1 MSQSDRAPSRVAA
14 PRVLL
19 ALAALQLALSLGCG
33 PREEIPK
40 YTEPLVVMREGT
52 KLLLAPADFAG
63 VVDHASLGTALK
75 AVPEEAEVSYDL
87 AYAEVELADGQL
99 GFIERKYLGTPAEWQ
114 QVLDLRASA
123 AGIQPQANGTL
134 ESRANLRIA
143 PGRDTR
149 ILDSIAGKTEF
160 QMYSR
165 VAIMNGD
172 DKEIWY
178 LVDVGKGRIGY
189 MFTRQLDFAVPR
201 AFPPYTKY
209 RRTVAWQTMGGDP
222 DHPTY
227 IAASI
232 GDGDR
237 GCDFDKVEIYAWDG
251 TGAYYATVFVESEL
265 QGLLPITTDDV
276 DGKWFFELRELK
288 DDGIEVERWS
298 DTRPGRV
305 VETRVEPSDGILH

>member
-1 MSQSDRAPSRVAA
+1 VT
-14 PRVLL
+14 LL
-19 ALAALQLALSLGCG
+19 VLAATQLALCLGCG
-33 PREEIPK
+33 PREVIPK

-63 VVDHASLGTALK
+63 VVDHASLGTELK
-75 AVPEEAEVSYDL
+75 AVPEEADVSYDL
-87 AYAEVELADGQL
+87 AYAEVELADGQQ
-99 GFIERKYLGTPAEWQ
+99 GFIERKYLGPPAEWQ

-123 AGIQPQANGTL
+123 AGIQPQADGTL

-149 ILDSIAGKTEF
+149 ILDSIAGKAEF
-160 QMYSR
+160 QMYRR

-178 LVDVGKGRIGY
+178 LVDVGEGRIGF
-189 MFTRQLDFAVPR
+189 MFTRQLDYDVPR

-209 RRTVAWQTMGGDP
+209 RRTVAWQTLGGDP
-222 DHPTY
+222 EHPTY

-251 TGAYYATVFVESEL
+251 PGAYYATVFVESGLE
-265 QGLLPITTDDV
+265 GLLPITTEEV

-288 DDGIEVERWS
+288 DEGIEVKRWS

-305 VETRVEPSDGILH
+305 VETRVEASDGILH